1 MFVFPECTSAALR
14 SCVAVSPPT
23 PPDIDSSFHLYPL
36 SAAKMTTPFP
46 LLCLPRLALIPI
58 FQQMKLIDV
67 IAFSFLSKRTH
78 NLSKFLRKKTSFRYI
93 DLAIKHN
100 CLRMRIVFTNVSHLS
115 LYFYKNVSTTVEVIF
130 SYKKIQWNNIG
141 LSTEQW
147 VERVLDVTKCPSLR
161 KLKLDAVPKFNV
173 FSVFDVIPKV
183 TVLEIWSNCCSALAK
198 RAVEVL
204 SPVTSSINML
214 TVPFSNQEE
223 FQTFWM
229 SNVDCLSIYN
239 DHLSRFQF
247 NLSYLLISNAV
258 KLELREVKLSL
269 RDLNR
274 FFSYWLDKTSNH
286 RLEHLSVQSLGRF
299 DEDVLLRGLNATRF
313 SENRTKEFFSTK
325 TFYQLRYFTGGS
337 DVRRKDGKLAAITF
351 GDTFWRTNINF
362 DVWP

>member
-1 MFVFPECTSAALR
+1 
-14 SCVAVSPPT
+14 
-23 PPDIDSSFHLYPL
+23 
-36 SAAKMTTPFP
+36 MTTPFP
-46 LLCLPRLALIPI
+46 LLCLPRLALIPV
-58 FQQMKLIDV
+58 FQCMELIEV
-67 IAFSFLSKRTH
+67 IAFSLLSQRSY
-78 NLSKFLRKKTSFRYI
+78 NFSKYLRKKTSFRYI
-93 DLAIKHN
+93 DLGIENN
-100 CLRMRIVFTNVSHLS
+100 CVCMRIALTNVSHLA
-115 LYFYKNVSTTVEVIF
+115 LYFYTDVSTTVEVIF
-130 SYKKIQWNNIG
+130 S

-161 KLKLDAVPKFNV
+161 NLKLDAVPKFNV

-183 TVLEIWSNCCSALAK
+183 TELEICPNFCNALAK
-198 RAVEVL
+198 RALQVL

-214 TVPFSNQEE
+214 KAPFSNQEE

-258 KLELREVKLSL
+258 KLELREVSLKLK
-269 RDLNR
+269 DLNR
-274 FFSYWLDKTSNH
+274 FFSCWLNKTSNH
-286 RLEHLSVQSLGRF
+286 RLEHLSVKSFTRF
-299 DEDVLLRGLNATRF
+299 NEDILLKGLNATRF
-313 SENRTKEFFSTK
+313 SENRTREFLSTK

-362 DVWP
+362 DVWR